1 MSTILITGAG
11 RGLGAEF
18 ARQFAADGWH
28 VIATARNL
36 ADIDDQSSYQCE
48 RLDVSDAGSVT
59 MLATALGD
67 TAIDV
72 LLNNAGINLSVGV
85 KFGAHNYDDWLEEY
99 RINTLAPL
107 RVAEGLV
114 AHVAR
119 SKLKQIVFIS
129 SQTGSNAR
137 NTSSGSPGY
146 RASKAALNSG
156 VRSAAVELA
165 PRGITCVLMH
175 PGWVQTEMGGSDAD
189 LDMPTSIRGVRTVIN
204 NLTPADN
211 GHFLNYDGSEI
222 PW

>member
-59 MLATALGD
+59 MLAATLGD

-204 NLTPADN
+204 NLTLADN
-211 GHFLNYDGSEI
+211 GRFLNYDGSEI

>member
-1 MSTILITGAG
+1 MPTILITGAG

-18 ARQFAADGWH
+18 ARQFLADGWN
-28 VIATARNL
+28 VIATARDPAAL
-36 ADIDDQSSYQCE
+36 DDQAGYRCE
-48 RLDVSDAGSVT
+48 RLDVSDDASVT
-59 MLATALGD
+59 ALAETLGD

-85 KFGAHNYDDWLEEY
+85 KFGSHNYEDWLEEY
-99 RINTLAPL
+99 RVNTLAPL
-107 RVAEGLV
+107 RIAEGLV
-114 AHVAR
+114 ENVAR
-119 SKLKQIVFIS
+119 SERKQMVFIS
-129 SQTGSNAR
+129 SQTGSNER

-175 PGWVQTEMGGSDAD
+175 PGWVQTEMGGSNAD
-189 LDMPTSIRGVRTVIN
+189 LDMPTSIQGVREVID

-211 GHFLNYDGSEI
+211 GRFINYDGSEI